1 MNLKLTP
8 TKLPSLAETSM
19 HKYFNG
25 QSIGKLDTVWGI
37 ENIHARQFS
46 ISSIIQESISARQ
59 PVEG

>member
-1 MNLKLTP
+1 
-8 TKLPSLAETSM
+8 M

-25 QSIGKLDTVWGI
+25 QSIGKLETVWGI